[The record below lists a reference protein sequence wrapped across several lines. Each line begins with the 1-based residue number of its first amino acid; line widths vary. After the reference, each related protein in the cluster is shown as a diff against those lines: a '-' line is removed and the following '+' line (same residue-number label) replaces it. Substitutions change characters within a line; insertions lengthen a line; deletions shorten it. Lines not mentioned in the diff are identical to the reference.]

1 MNTKATPYPY
11 IAVVVGA
18 LYVSQGLPSGLIAHA
33 LPVFLREQGV
43 SLVVI
48 SSLKLLALPWL
59 LKFIWAPLIDQSGSN
74 NERFRWIFRMQS
86 LMVVGL
92 LFLSWTIS
100 SLSFAAICIS
110 VAILLLINLAAS
122 TQDIAT
128 DGFTVSQT
136 PKQFLGIANSIQVAA
151 YKIGMLIG
159 GSGLLLLTPY
169 FETPDLI
176 RGLSLCLTLLL
187 IPLLIFKKKHLF
199 PEPGKTDEQKA
210 KAQERS
216 SFQHILETYRGFFRQ
231 DDIKP
236 WLVVLVTFKVADSLG
251 STMFKPM
258 LVDHGIAL
266 SDIGFLTLYST
277 IAGLVGAILAGSLYR
292 LMGMKSTLLLFG
304 AMQTISVS
312 SFYLVSAISL
322 SINEVY
328 ALAIIEQFC
337 DGLSTVALFAVMMFN
352 CRKEHE
358 GADYTIQ
365 ASLQIALAGLVGAT
379 SGIIANFGGYGSL
392 YASCLIFG
400 VLSFLITLNY
410 TRSIAST
417 ESAKLN

>member
-1 MNTKATPYPY
+1 MNTQTIPYPY
-11 IAVVVGA
+11 IAVVIGA

-33 LPVFLREQGV
+33 LPAFLREQGV
-43 SLVVI
+43 SLLVI

-59 LKFIWAPLIDQSGSN
+59 LKFIWAPLIDKSGCNS
-74 NERFRWIFRMQS
+74 ERFRWVFRMQS
-86 LMVVGL
+86 LMLISL
-92 LFLSWTIS
+92 LFLSFTIS
-100 SLSFAAICIS
+100 SLSLAAICIS

-169 FETPDLI
+169 FETPELI
-176 RGLSLCLTLLL
+176 RGLSLCLALLL
-187 IPLLIFKKKHLF
+187 IPLFIFKKKYLF
-199 PEPGKTDEQKA
+199 PAPAKTDIRKYKA
-210 KAQERS
+210 GSHSPFPYIFK
-216 SFQHILETYRGFFRQ
+216 TYQDFFRQ
-231 DDIKP
+231 DGIKP

-258 LVDHGIAL
+258 LVDNGIAL
-266 SDIGFLTLYST
+266 SEIGFLTLYST
-277 IAGLVGAILAGSLYR
+277 IAGLIGAVLAGSLYR
-292 LMGMKSTLLLFG
+292 LMGMISALLLFG
-304 AMQTISVS
+304 AMQTLSVS
-312 SFYLVSAISL
+312 SFYLVSVMNL
-322 SINEVY
+322 EINEVY

-337 DGLSTVALFAVMMFN
+337 DGLSTVVLFAVMMLN

-365 ASLQIALAGLVGAT
+365 ASLQIALAGLVGAM
-379 SGIIANFGGYGSL
+379 SGVIANFGGYGAL
-392 YASCLIFG
+392 YTSCLIFG
-400 VLSFLITLNY
+400 ILSFLITLNY
-410 TRSIAST
+410 TKNIKKKSC
-417 ESAKLN
+417 

>member
-1 MNTKATPYPY
+1 MNTKIIPYPY
-11 IAVVVGA
+11 IAVVIGA

-33 LPVFLREQGV
+33 LPAFLREQGA
-43 SLVVI
+43 SLLVI

-59 LKFIWAPLIDQSGSN
+59 LKFIWAPLIDKSGCNS
-74 NERFRWIFRMQS
+74 ERFRWVFRMQS
-86 LMVVGL
+86 LMVIGL
-92 LFLSWTIS
+92 LFLSFTIS
-100 SLSFAAICIS
+100 SLSFAAICMSI
-110 VAILLLINLAAS
+110 ATLLLINLAAS

-151 YKIGMLIG
+151 YKIGMLLG

-169 FETPDLI
+169 FETPELI
-176 RGLSLCLTLLL
+176 RALALCLSLLL
-187 IPLLIFKKKHLF
+187 IPLFIFKRKYLVSESNETENK
-199 PEPGKTDEQKA
+199 PVKNS
-210 KAQERS
+210 S
-216 SFQHILETYRGFFRQ
+216 SFQYILNTYHEFFRQ
-231 DDIKP
+231 DGIKP

-266 SDIGFLTLYST
+266 SEIGFLTLYST
-277 IAGLVGAILAGSLYR
+277 IAGLTGAVLAGSLYR
-292 LMGMKSTLLLFG
+292 LMGMKSALLLFG
-304 AMQTISVS
+304 AMQTLSVS
-312 SFYLVSAISL
+312 SFYLVSAMTL
-322 SINEVY
+322 SNNEVY

-365 ASLQIALAGLVGAT
+365 ASLQIALAGLVGAM
-379 SGIIANFGGYGSL
+379 SGVIASFGGYGAV
-392 YASCLIFG
+392 YTCCLVFG

-410 TRSIAST
+410 MKSI
-417 ESAKLN
+417 KD